1 MYVYS
6 GLTCALEEDE
16 ASPDEEDHLD
26 HDEGKRGEILTAAG
40 MVFGQYGLRKTTMGD
55 LLREAGVARATLYKY
70 FSSKEEVFRAV
81 VEREVEDILGAV
93 RGAVAEAGTTRGEL
107 RAAVMTYTDMITH
120 KVNIYRVTL
129 KTLSDIMPMRSEH
142 VQKMARQLQNVFRG
156 ILADGV
162 ADGGIVVEDVDLT
175 ALTLVYALKGIF
187 MSAATDTWLES
198 REVVVDRLLDLVL
211 DGMRPR
217 RESV

>member
-1 MYVYS
+1 M
-6 GLTCALEEDE
+6 
-16 ASPDEEDHLD
+16 PDEEVRLE
-26 HDEGKRGEILTAAG
+26 HDDGKRGEILTAAG

-55 LLREAGVARATLYKY
+55 ILREAGVARATLYKY
-70 FSSKEEVFRAV
+70 FSNKDEVFRAV
-81 VEREVEDILGAV
+81 VEREVDDILGAV
-93 RGAVAEAGTTRGEL
+93 RRDVAEAETTREQL
-107 RAAVMTYTDMITH
+107 RAAIMTYTDLITH

-129 KTLSDIMPMRSEH
+129 KTLSDIMPMRTEH
-142 VQKMARQLQNVFRG
+142 VQKMARQLQDVFQG

-162 ADGGIVVEDVDLT
+162 ADREIAVENVELT

-198 REVVVDRLLDLVL
+198 REVITDRLLDLMM

>member
-1 MYVYS
+1 M
-6 GLTCALEEDE
+6 
-16 ASPDEEDHLD
+16 D
-26 HDEGKRGEILTAAG
+26 HDHGKRGEILTAAG
-40 MVFGQYGLRKTTMGD
+40 MVFGRYGLKKTTMGD
-55 LLREAGVARATLYKY
+55 ILREAGVARATLYKY
-70 FSSKEEVFRAV
+70 FSSKDEVFEAV

-93 RGAVAEAGTTRGEL
+93 RAAVAEAGTTRGEL

-129 KTLSDIMPMRSEH
+129 KTLSDMMPMRSEQ
-142 VQKMARQLQNVFRG
+142 VQKMARQLQDVFRG

-162 ADGGIVVEDVDLT
+162 ADRGIAVEDVDLT

-187 MSAATDTWLES
+187 MSAATDMWLES
-198 REVVVDRLLDLVL
+198 REVIVDRLLDLVL